1 MHQIVQAV
9 IQEGAVNGESGD
21 EASTV
26 IKEQGITAPL
36 AISGSR
42 GVAAHLMGARRICI
56 YVQDD

>member
-1 MHQIVQAV
+1 MLQVAL
-9 IQEGAVNGESGD
+9 GD
-21 EASTV
+21 GHADGIFDAKARTD

-42 GVAAHLMGARRICI
+42 GVAVHLMGSRRICI